1 MAGVAVSDGDIP
13 CSAEEAVNRM
23 LSIEDNGGQ
32 YLLGSGDYSPT
43 APGVPWTTRNGEIGS
58 DCAGAAISFAYRLRR
73 HRPGFNHQPNAT
85 VSDDLNVDSI
95 CEDSD
100 PRRGGHLELGELV
113 TIPAP
118 GILLITPTIRI
129 PEKSF
134 TMMGHVRLIIDATR
148 WNPDA
153 PRWADVVYLE
163 CRGPQHRKPGVVRN
177 TGESVDQHDSV
188 WPKWQHRA
196 AMVRIRARP

>member
-1 MAGVAVSDGDIP
+1 
-13 CSAEEAVNRM
+13 M

-32 YLLGSGDYSPT
+32 YLLGSGDYSPA
-43 APGVPWTTRNGEIGS
+43 APGVPWTMRNGEIGS
-58 DCAGAAISFAYRLRR
+58 DCAGAAICFAFRLRR
-73 HRPGFNHQPNAT
+73 HRSGFNVQPNAT
-85 VSDDLNVDSI
+85 VSSDLNVDSI
-95 CEDSD
+95 VEDAD

-129 PEKSF
+129 PEKAF

-148 WNPDA
+148 WNPAA
-153 PRWADVVYLE
+153 PKWADVVYLE
-163 CRGPQHRKPGVVRN
+163 CHGPNFHKPGITRN
-177 TGESVDQHDSV
+177 NGASVDQHDGI
-188 WPKWQHRA
+188 WPKWNHRA